1 MSDKQIDVRVTAG
14 TADLRRGMGEAPG
27 IVQQATQRMRDAFS
41 QLRDGTRGA
50 TEDMRQQVAD
60 AARGAAG
67 SFGGL
72 VDVLGTTKGGFLAL
86 AAVVAMVGFK
96 KAVDETAAMTEA
108 AMDLGRA
115 LGVSSNEARVYQAA
129 MDDIGASPGEL
140 EGAAKGLSRQLKENE
155 ADMNKLGL
163 VTRDAAGNFR
173 PMNDLLLDGI
183 EVLNGYNEGAD
194 RAIASQEIFGRG
206 VDASSKLLMFNRDT
220 LAENRQAVEDLGL
233 QVGANAV
240 AAWKDFD
247 AASDRAGL
255 SLKGITNAIGKALMP
270 VMTDLV
276 NMFNAIMP
284 AAITVVRGA
293 LGGLAAAWIG
303 VRNGVVV
310 VWETINAMV
319 ITVAEPV
326 LALTKAIGRAM
337 TGDFAGAAEAIKG
350 IGSNIANAWGVA
362 MANVGSSSAKA
373 AQQLAGIFMD
383 DTVPG
388 DTGGAKGGKTAPS
401 LKTDKAGGG
410 AGATDE
416 KEAPSLMAY
425 YQTALEEEKNLAA
438 QRNALLD
445 FSKDQE
451 LAFWRNLLDN
461 AQLGAKDKI
470 AITRRVA
477 RLETDI
483 LRDSAKTR
491 AALDQA
497 ISDGAQA
504 NALAAVSAADE
515 AARGAYD
522 LQQISYQ
529 ELLGL
534 EAQHEEQRLEIKRAY
549 LEARRAQIDPE
560 RDPVAFERAS
570 QQIEEAE
577 RAHLQRMADIKQRET
592 MALAAPALAAAE
604 NMRSGFQ
611 NVLAGIGTQIKTVG
625 DLFKGL
631 GMVIWQTLAQ
641 AGAKIVA
648 DWIMKNI
655 MMKAIGKLTAIGRI
669 GEESAKA
676 GAGGV
681 ASMAAAPF
689 PLNLTAPAFGATM
702 AAAAMAFAPMASA
715 EGGWDIPAGTSGLMR
730 YHEREMML
738 PTKHADVIRGIADS
752 GGTAG
757 GNGAPITIHG
767 APDDTVKVRDLGRL
781 LRSMK
786 RDFVITKGD
795 LR

>member
-1 MSDKQIDVRVTAG
+1 MSNNEVNVRVTAG
-14 TADLRRGMGEAPG
+14 TEDLRRGMGEAPG
-27 IVQQATQRMRDAFS
+27 IVQQATQRMRDAFG
-41 QLRDGTRGA
+41 QLREGTRGA
-50 TEDMRQQVAD
+50 MDDMRQQVTD

-115 LGVSSNEARVYQAA
+115 LGLTSNEARVYQAA
-129 MDDIGASPGEL
+129 MDDIGAGPGEL

-173 PMNDLLLDGI
+173 PMTELVLDGI

-206 VDASSKLLMFNRDT
+206 IDASSKLLMFNRDT
-220 LAENRQAVEDLGL
+220 LEENRQAVEDLGL

-255 SLKGITNAIGKALMP
+255 SLKGITNAIGRALMP

-319 ITVAEPV
+319 VTVAEPV
-326 LALTKAIGRAM
+326 LALSRAIGRAM

-350 IGSNIANAWGVA
+350 IGTNIAGAWGAA
-362 MANVGSSSAKA
+362 MDRIGASSEKA
-373 AQQLAGIFMD
+373 AQQLAGIFLP
-383 DTVPG
+383 DTAAG
-388 DTGGAKGGKTAPS
+388 ETGGSKGGKTAPN
-401 LKTDKAGGG
+401 LKVPTPPPA
-410 AGATDE
+410 APAE
-416 KEAPSLMAY
+416 KEPPSMMAY
-425 YQTALEEEKNLAA
+425 YQAALEEEKNLAA

-445 FSKDQE
+445 FTKQQE
-451 LAFWRNLLDN
+451 VAFWRDLLDN
-461 AQLGAKDKI
+461 AELTAKDRLEI
-470 AITRRVA
+470 SRRVA
-477 RLETDI
+477 KLETGI
-483 LRDSAKTR
+483 LRDAAKER
-491 AALDQA
+491 VALDQA
-497 ISDGAQA
+497 VRDGAQA
-504 NALAAVSAADE
+504 SALAAVAAADE
-515 AARGAYD
+515 AARTAYD
-522 LQQISYQ
+522 LQQIGYQ
-529 ELLGL
+529 DLLAL
-534 EAQHEEQRLEIKRAY
+534 EAQHEQQRLEIKRTY

-577 RAHLQRMADIKQRET
+577 RAHLQRMAELRRQQ
-592 MALAAPALAAAE
+592 ALNLAAPGLQAAE
-604 NMRSGFQ
+604 NMRAGFQ

-655 MMKAIGKLTAIGRI
+655 MMKAIGKVTALGRI

-689 PLNLTAPAFGATM
+689 PLNLTAPAFGASM
-702 AAAAMAFAPMASA
+702 AAAATAFAPLASA
-715 EGGWDIPAGTSGLMR
+715 EGGWDIPAGTTGLMR
-730 YHEREMML
+730 FHEREMML
-738 PTKHADVIRGIADS
+738 PAKHADVIRDLADN
-752 GGTAG
+752 GGAAG
-757 GNGAPITIHG
+757 GGGAPITIHG
-767 APDDTVKVRDLGRL
+767 TPDDTVKVRDLGRL
-781 LRSMK
+781 LKSMK